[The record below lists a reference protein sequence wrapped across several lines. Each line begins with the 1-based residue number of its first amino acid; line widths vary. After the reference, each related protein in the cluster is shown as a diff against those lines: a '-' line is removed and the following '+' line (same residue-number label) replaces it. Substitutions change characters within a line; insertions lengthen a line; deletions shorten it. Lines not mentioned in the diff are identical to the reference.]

1 MNRLTWTTIIWALVA
16 SATFKDN
23 LVAYAETVDENM
35 NIDKLNS
42 LLSQQNNRLSLDH
55 NDRLK
60 DQFNM
65 KERIEDK
72 SGIYEKEPGT
82 IEEDVDETEEK
93 DDTVETNENETV
105 DAEAIRKRRKNRM
118 TDILVACFFFVAAI
132 WLILATGYS
141 VILLILLRLQ
151 ARGELDIYDENLG
164 RVVLYN
170 GRITLHFG
178 CILRRYAVQ
187 LEEDYQRQIQQR
199 FGDSNAESE
208 APQRIRI
215 MTREER
221 RNAVEE
227 LLGGSAKTLDV
238 ESGSTCDKK
247 KCSIKCS
254 HATTKADA
262 SKKPFGTTSTDTS
275 VSCSE
280 EEPVCSICLVEYE
293 PTDSVFRSKSCPH
306 MFHGDCLFSWLERRN
321 NTECPC
327 CREPLVSD
335 DDIWKV
341 VQRMR
346 QERRETLR
354 KENGWI
360 YRFVKWTKSRTNQQ
374 DVHQQDVQPPPAIP
388 SVETERTDSSTS
400 LSSGSDDEIIL
411 DQDTS
416 SSTELNEGDTGGDG
430 IDDHVE
436 ESSAENNV

>member
-187 LEEDYQRQIQQR
+187 LEE
-199 FGDSNAESE
+199 
-208 APQRIRI
+208 
-215 MTREER
+215 
-221 RNAVEE
+221 
-227 LLGGSAKTLDV
+227 
-238 ESGSTCDKK
+238 
-247 KCSIKCS
+247 
-254 HATTKADA
+254 
-262 SKKPFGTTSTDTS
+262 
-275 VSCSE
+275 VSCSLG
-280 EEPVCSICLVEYE
+280 P
-293 PTDSVFRSKSCPH
+293 
-306 MFHGDCLFSWLERRN
+306 
-321 NTECPC
+321 
-327 CREPLVSD
+327 
-335 DDIWKV
+335 
-341 VQRMR
+341 
-346 QERRETLR
+346 
-354 KENGWI
+354 
-360 YRFVKWTKSRTNQQ
+360 
-374 DVHQQDVQPPPAIP
+374 
-388 SVETERTDSSTS
+388 
-400 LSSGSDDEIIL
+400 
-411 DQDTS
+411 
-416 SSTELNEGDTGGDG
+416 
-430 IDDHVE
+430 
-436 ESSAENNV
+436 